1 MFDYTPFEKLKTYD
15 YNKAVPADVLQWLI
29 DETEINEAEKTIE
42 INGTIY
48 NITEEADNDHN
59 TQEDLIEKLNELL
72 WIEDSVTGNGSG
84 TYQDAWKAKCNLWNN
99 EDLIEEVTKEFEI
112 SPEKVKDPEHMDIS
126 IRCYLLSGSI
136 YEVVDALAKTGLE
149 AAKKRFFNH

>member
-29 DETEINEAEKTIE
+29 DETEINEAENTVE
-42 INGTIY
+42 VNDAVY
-48 NITEEADNDHN
+48 HLADP
-59 TQEDLIEKLNELL
+59 QELNDLIEKLDEIL

-149 AAKKRFFNH
+149 AAKKRFF